1 MITPSQDQII
11 EGLID
16 GDTVEDL
23 LRETIDTAITKCQG
37 MEAAKRQRAEMVRG
51 APGTISAV
59 RKAHPEEKCHQ
70 TCPGYGA
77 NLHQGGHKQC
87 PAHGQT
93 CHLCQKFGHF
103 AKVCRGRQS
112 RQPIPQQPMQASKE
126 RGSPRFH
133 MSNIRHNAITDPAP
147 TISIHILSLNGST
160 DMEILPDSGANIS
173 AAGKETLSHLGEHVN
188 NLLPSRIV
196 PQAANRTSM

>member
-1 MITPSQDQII
+1 M
-11 EGLID
+11 
-16 GDTVEDL
+16 
-23 LRETIDTAITKCQG
+23 LRWSGVPPGQSPLSRRHARKRSATKP
-37 MEAAKRQRAEMVRG
+37 VL
-51 APGTISAV
+51 V
-59 RKAHPEEKCHQ
+59 V
-70 TCPGYGA
+70 
-77 NLHQGGHKQC
+77 
-87 PAHGQT
+87 GQT
-93 CHLCQKFGHF
+93 RTRVAASSALPMARHATCARSLDTLPRCVVGGNRDSPSPK
-103 AKVCRGRQS
+103 
-112 RQPIPQQPMQASKE
+112 QPMQASKE

-173 AAGKETLSHLGEHVN
+173 AAGKETLSHLGKHVN